1 MDDSVENIIEDMS
14 QSLEDWVI
22 EKRDDWRDDYESNY
36 KEVFEEYYRL
46 WRAQWAKEDVQ
57 RESERSRIIAP
68 ALQQAVE
75 SNVAEVEEATF
86 GRGKWFDLVDDL
98 ADEESTDM
106 EILRKQLQ
114 KDFDK
119 QKVRKDIGEILIN
132 SAVFGTGI
140 GEVVVE
146 VQTERRPSQRQLPD
160 GQIEHG
166 VESEDRMVVRL
177 RPVLPQ
183 NFLMDPVATDINEA
197 VGCIIDEFVPR
208 HSVEILQE
216 QGVYKNTYV
225 EDASVDTNIEPDQ
238 QLGVFPD
245 EKIRLT
251 KYYGLVPTGLLRDAD
266 ATVPEDA
273 GMYTEAIIVIANDG
287 VLLKAIA
294 SPYMMQDRP
303 IVAFPWDVVPGRFWG
318 RGVCEKGYMSQ
329 KALDTEMRARIDAL
343 ALTVHPMM
351 AMDISRLPAGTK
363 PKIRPGNTIFTNGPP
378 AETLMPFKFGNLDQN
393 TFTQAQ
399 ALQSMVQQATGA
411 VDSTGLL
418 SSISGETKAG
428 AVSMSLGAVIK
439 RHKRTLVNFQESF
452 LLPFV
457 KMAAYRYM
465 QFDPKRYPAKDF
477 DFAAVSTLGII
488 AREYE
493 VSQLI
498 SLLQTMSADSPL
510 YPALVQSIVENMNLS
525 NREQLIKVLQEAGQP
540 SEEEQAMQKEQ
551 MELAKRRQEAEIEYF
566 MSQAADKY
574 AEAEKSKVEA
584 QELPRQTQ
592 YDMLRAITNDLKDNQ
607 EDKSFEKRLQILDRM
622 LKEKDLDIKDKA
634 ASAKI
639 ADTRAAEVEKRLKA
653 RMGEEDP
660 ETKFLERVKA

>member
-1 MDDSVENIIEDMS
+1 MDDKVEDILEDMS

-22 EKRDDWRDDYESNY
+22 EKRNDWRDDYEANY
-36 KEVFEEYYRL
+36 KDVFEEYYRL
-46 WRAQWAKEDVQ
+46 WRAQWAKEDSQ
-57 RESERSRIIAP
+57 RDSERSRIISP

-98 ADEESTDM
+98 ADEENTDM
-106 EILRKQLQ
+106 EILRRQLQ

-119 QKVRKDIGEILIN
+119 AKIRKAIGEILIN
-132 SAVFGTGI
+132 SAVFGTGV

-146 VQTERRPSQRQLPD
+146 MKPERRPASRPTED
-160 GQIEHG
+160 GGTEGG
-166 VESEDRMVVRL
+166 VEKEDRFMVGL

-183 NFLMDPVATDINEA
+183 NFLMDPVATDVNEG

-208 HSVEILQE
+208 HTVELLQE
-216 QGVYKNTYV
+216 SGVYKDTYI
-225 EDASVDTNIEPDQ
+225 EDASVDTDIEPDQ
-238 QLGVFPD
+238 QLGIYPD
-245 EKIRLT
+245 EKIRLV
-251 KYYGLVPTGLLRDAD
+251 KYYGLVPTSLLVDAGAEVD
-266 ATVPEDA
+266 EDA
-273 GMYTEAIIVIANDG
+273 GMYSEAIVVLANDG

-351 AMDISRLPAGTK
+351 AMDISRLPKGTK
-363 PKIRPGNTIFTNGPP
+363 PKVRPGNTIFTNGPP

-399 ALQSMVQQATGA
+399 ALQQMVQQATGA

-465 QFDPKRYPAKDF
+465 QFDPKRYPSRDF
-477 DFAAVSTLGII
+477 EFSAVSTLGII

-498 SLLQTMSADSPL
+498 TLLQTMSADSPL

-525 NREQLIKVLQEAGQP
+525 NREQLIKVLQEASQP
-540 SEEEQAMQKEQ
+540 SEEEQQMQQEQ
-551 MELAKRRQEAEIEYF
+551 RKLANDRQQAEIEYF
-566 MSQAADKY
+566 KSQAADKY
-574 AEAEKSKVEA
+574 AEAELSKIEA
-584 QELPRQTQ
+584 QEMPKRTQ
-592 YDMLRAITNDLKDNQ
+592 YDMLRAITNDLKDDQ
-607 EDKSFEKRLQILDRM
+607 EDKSFEKRLAILDRM
-622 LKEKDLDIKDKA
+622 LKEKDLDIKAGKQGESNA
-634 ASAKI
+634 NTNRTGGVEQSVQALGSAVPRPNGP
-639 ADTRAAEVEKRLKA
+639 TE
-653 RMGEEDP
+653 GN
-660 ETKFLERVKA
+660 

>member
-1 MDDSVENIIEDMS
+1 MDDKVEDILEDMS

-22 EKRDDWRDDYESNY
+22 EKRNDWRDDYEANY
-36 KEVFEEYYRL
+36 KDVFEEYYRL
-46 WRAQWAKEDVQ
+46 WRAQWAKEDSQ
-57 RESERSRIIAP
+57 RDSERSRIISP

-98 ADEESTDM
+98 ADEENTDM
-106 EILRKQLQ
+106 EILRRQLQ

-119 QKVRKDIGEILIN
+119 AKVRKSIGEILIN
-132 SAVFGTGI
+132 SAVFGTGV
-140 GEVVVE
+140 GEIVVE
-146 VQTERRPSQRQLPD
+146 MKAERRPASRPTED
-160 GQIEHG
+160 GGTEGGIEK
-166 VESEDRMVVRL
+166 EDRFMVGL

-183 NFLMDPVATDINEA
+183 NFLMDPVATDVNEA

-208 HSVEILQE
+208 HTVELLQE
-216 QGVYKNTYV
+216 SGVYKDTYI
-225 EDASVDTNIEPDQ
+225 EDASVDTDIEPDQ
-238 QLGVFPD
+238 QLGIYPD
-245 EKIRLT
+245 EKIRLV
-251 KYYGLVPTGLLRDAD
+251 KYYGLVPTSLLVDAGAEVD
-266 ATVPEDA
+266 EDA
-273 GMYTEAIIVIANDG
+273 GMYTEAIVVLANDG

-351 AMDISRLPAGTK
+351 AMDISRLPKGTK
-363 PKIRPGNTIFTNGPP
+363 PKVRPGNTIFTNGPP

-399 ALQSMVQQATGA
+399 ALQQMVQQATGA

-465 QFDPKRYPAKDF
+465 QFDPKRYPSRDF
-477 DFAAVSTLGII
+477 EFSAVSTLGII

-498 SLLQTMSADSPL
+498 TLLQTMSADSPL

-525 NREQLIKVLQEAGQP
+525 NREQLIKVLQEASQP
-540 SEEEQAMQKEQ
+540 SEEEQQMQQEQ
-551 MELAKRRQEAEIEYF
+551 RKLANERQQAEIDYF
-566 MSQAADKY
+566 KSQAADKY
-574 AEAEKSKVEA
+574 AEAELSKIEA
-584 QELPRQTQ
+584 QEMPKRTQ
-592 YDMLRAITNDLKDNQ
+592 YDMLRAITNDLKDDQ
-607 EDKSFEKRLQILDRM
+607 EDKSFEKRLAILDRM
-622 LKEKDLDIKDKA
+622 LKEKDLDIKAGKQGESNA
-634 ASAKI
+634 NTNRTGGVEQSVQALGSAVPRPNGP
-639 ADTRAAEVEKRLKA
+639 TE
-653 RMGEEDP
+653 GN
-660 ETKFLERVKA
+660 